1 MDAASWLGLPTPG
14 HLLPATLGPQPRPS
28 CMWRG
33 TSTLSLRP
41 GEGVQAGG
49 RGGPWQEP
57 GASAC
62 SLNIMTASYLHSSS
76 FENSFS
82 WAFLLIPHNSNSSRP
97 RHYPP
102 WRRHGPSL
110 PLVLPPPCPPSSI
123 PGVRMGLAPRVALRA
138 LGQWNPVSGLW
149 VRVMVMGQGHTLQP
163 PGPLCLPGSEPGLA
177 QPVFSDAGW
186 VLGAQ
191 RKSLST
197 GEP

>member
-1 MDAASWLGLPTPG
+1 MCRQGG
-14 HLLPATLGPQPRPS
+14 
-28 CMWRG
+28 
-33 TSTLSLRP
+33 
-41 GEGVQAGG
+41 GEGLG
-49 RGGPWQEP
+49 RNP

-163 PGPLCLPGSEPGLA
+163 PGPLCLPGSEP
-177 QPVFSDAGW
+177 D
-186 VLGAQ
+186 
-191 RKSLST
+191 SLSLCFQMPGGCLAHRGRACPPGSLDPC
-197 GEP
+197 GEPQPAQGQVPGRAEGQPGPASEMRFFT